1 MDRRMSFVDKGPRQ
15 MIPRRVSRAGSEP
28 AAVGSSQRPVVKPL
42 RVALLLSTRYFED
55 FYGASLGLTR
65 TQYLDSYRNDWSWD
79 WCRMLS
85 RQGVQTTIYITSTGA
100 GEHVTTADGY
110 AVRFLPLGRAA
121 RPWVR
126 FPVLERSPVGRYVGQ
141 TANALAF
148 LAPLRA
154 ALAAD
159 RVDVLCVQEYWTAR
173 FDVIVRALRQ
183 PVVAV
188 DQGVPDRRELK
199 LIKRGSFT
207 RCAATVA
214 QTEREVAK
222 VARYGGR
229 AQRIPNAV
237 DTRLFRP
244 EADERAD
251 SDPVILCVGRLLDV
265 QKRISDVI
273 RALALLPAPW
283 RIEIAGTGPDRGA
296 LQRLADQLGVS
307 ARVTY
312 LGFVSDNRALRDLYR
327 RASVLALPS
336 AYEGLPMVLLEAM
349 SCGTP
354 VVGSDIAAI
363 AEVVAAGETGLL
375 VPVGAPD
382 RLAAALREAVAR
394 RAELGRSARAA
405 AVMTYDQAVVGPR
418 LAEILRAARRPVP
431 A

>member
-1 MDRRMSFVDKGPRQ
+1 
-15 MIPRRVSRAGSEP
+15 
-28 AAVGSSQRPVVKPL
+28 
-42 RVALLLSTRYFED
+42 
-55 FYGASLGLTR
+55 
-65 TQYLDSYRNDWSWD
+65 
-79 WCRMLS
+79 
-85 RQGVQTTIYITSTGA
+85 
-100 GEHVTTADGY
+100 VTTADGF
-110 AVRFLPLGRAA
+110 AVRFLPLGVVA

-126 FPVLERSPVGRYVGQ
+126 FPVLERSPVGRYIAQ

-154 ALAAD
+154 AVAAD

-173 FDVIVRALRQ
+173 FDLIVRALHH

-188 DQGVPDRRELK
+188 DQGLPDRHEIK
-199 LIKRGSFT
+199 LGKRGSFQRT
-207 RCAATVA
+207 AATVV

-244 EADERAD
+244 GADEPTD

-273 RALALLPAPW
+273 RALALMPAPW
-283 RIEIAGTGPDRGA
+283 RLEIAGTGPDRRA
-296 LQRLADQLGVS
+296 LEQLVAELGVS
-307 ARVTY
+307 VRVSF
-312 LGFVSDNRALRDLYR
+312 LGFVADHQARRDLYR

-363 AEVVAAGETGLL
+363 AEVVAAGKTGLL
-375 VPVGAPD
+375 VPVGAPE

-405 AVMTYDQAVVGPR
+405 ALMTYDQAVVGPR
-418 LAEILRAARRPVP
+418 LADVLRGAGRAIR

>member
-1 MDRRMSFVDKGPRQ
+1 MSFVDKRPRQ
-15 MIPRRVSRAGSEP
+15 MMPRRLSRAASEP
-28 AAVGSSQRPVVKPL
+28 AAVGSSPRPVATPL

-65 TQYLDSYRNDWSWD
+65 AQYLDSYRHDWSWD

-85 RQGVQTTIYITSTGA
+85 RQGVHTTIYIPSTQP
-100 GEHVTTADGY
+100 GEHVTTADGS
-110 AVRFLPLGRAA
+110 AMRFLPLGAA
-121 RPWVR
+121 ASPWVR
-126 FPVLERSPVGRYVGQ
+126 FPVLERSPVGRYIGQ
-141 TANALAF
+141 TANALGF

-154 ALAAD
+154 ALVAD

-173 FDVIVRALRQ
+173 FDVIVRALHH

-188 DQGVPDRRELK
+188 DQGVPDRHEIK
-199 LIKRGSFT
+199 VIKRGSFN
-207 RCAATVA
+207 RCAATVV

-222 VARYGGR
+222 VAHYGGR

-237 DTRLFRP
+237 DTRFFRP
-244 EADERAD
+244 EGDEHTD
-251 SDPVILCVGRLLDV
+251 SDPVLLCVGRLLDV

-273 RALALLPAPW
+273 RALALLPARW
-283 RIEIAGTGPDRGA
+283 RLEIAGTGPDRGA
-296 LQRLADQLGVS
+296 LERLADQLGVS

-312 LGFVSDNRALRDLYR
+312 LGFISDHRALRDLYR

-394 RAELGRSARAA
+394 RTELGQSARAA
-405 AVMTYDQAVVGPR
+405 VLTTYDQAVVGPR
-418 LAEILRAARRPVP
+418 LAAVLHAARR
-431 A
+431 ATSA

>member
-1 MDRRMSFVDKGPRQ
+1 MSFVDKEPRQ
-15 MIPRRVSRAGSEP
+15 MIPRRLSRAAAYEPVAIGSP
-28 AAVGSSQRPVVKPL
+28 PRPVAEPL

-65 TQYLDSYRNDWSWD
+65 AQYLGGYRHDWSWD

-85 RQGVQTTIYITSTGA
+85 RHGVQTTIYIPSTEA
-100 GEHVTTADGY
+100 GEQVTTADGY
-110 AVRFLPLGRAA
+110 AVRFLPLGGVA
-121 RPWVR
+121 RPWLR
-126 FPVLERSPVGRYVGQ
+126 FPALERSPVGRYVGQ

-154 ALAAD
+154 ALATD

-173 FDVIVRALRQ
+173 FDVIVRALHH

-188 DQGVPDRRELK
+188 DQGVPDRHEMK
-199 LIKRGSFT
+199 LVKRGSFR

-222 VARYGGR
+222 VAHNGGR

-244 EADERAD
+244 GDDDITD

-283 RIEIAGTGPDRGA
+283 RLEIAGTGPDRGA
-296 LQRLADQLGVS
+296 LERLAAELGVS
-307 ARVTY
+307 ARVTF
-312 LGFVSDNRALRDLYR
+312 LGFVSDNRARRDLYR
-327 RASVLALPS
+327 RAGVVALPS

-354 VVGSDIAAI
+354 VVGSDIAAM
-363 AEVVAAGETGLL
+363 AEVVADGETGLL

-382 RLAAALREAVAR
+382 RLAAALREAVSR

-405 AVMTYDQAVVGPR
+405 ILMTYDQAVVGPR
-418 LAEILRAARRPVP
+418 LAEVLRAARRAPP